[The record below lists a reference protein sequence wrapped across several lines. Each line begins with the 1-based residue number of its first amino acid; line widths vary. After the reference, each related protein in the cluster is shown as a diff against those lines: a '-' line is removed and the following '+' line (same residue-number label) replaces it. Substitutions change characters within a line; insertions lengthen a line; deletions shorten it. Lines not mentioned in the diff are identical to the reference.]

1 MASSAPANTLVR
13 SAVVTER
20 EDLEDTIYRVAPE
33 ETPFMSN
40 IGKKKIKS
48 VMPEWQ
54 TESLATPDATNA
66 NYEGDDATIDA
77 AHQPVKRSVYA
88 QIFDA
93 TGSISGTVDAADNAG
108 REDEEDYQ
116 KMIKGIEVRRDM
128 EARMIGNYASNAEVA
143 SGGGATPRHT
153 AGALAWIETA
163 DSVGATSGASGGW
176 ASAGVVDAATNGDT
190 RAFTEALMKAVQ
202 VTGFN
207 NGARYSQAYMSGT
220 HKQTFSGFA
229 GIAGQRKEN
238 SGSKKQAT
246 IVGAA
251 DVYEGDFG
259 TLTAIPH
266 PYGLSRDVLMIDPS
280 GFKVG
285 TYRGMTSKR
294 LAVTGDSD
302 KFQMLCEKALLCNN
316 ELKGAAIRDLS

>member
-1 MASSAPANTLVR
+1 MASNAPTNTLVR
-13 SAVVTER
+13 SGVVGER
-20 EDLEDTIYRVAPE
+20 EDLENDINRVAPE
-33 ETPFMSN
+33 ETPFISN
-40 IGKKKIKS
+40 IKKKNVKS

-54 TESLATPDATNA
+54 TEGLATPDPTNA
-66 NYEGDDATIDA
+66 NYEGFDASIDA

-88 QIFDA
+88 QIFDK
-93 TGSISGTVDAADNAG
+93 TGSVSGTVEEADNAG

-116 KMIKGIEVRRDM
+116 KMIKGIEIKRDM

-143 SGGGATPRHT
+143 TGGGATPRHT

-163 DSVGATSGASGGW
+163 DSLGATSGASGGW

-190 RAFTEALMKAVQ
+190 RAFSETLMKAVL
-202 VTGFN
+202 VTGFT
-207 NGARYSQAYMSGT
+207 NGARYSQIYMGGS
-220 HKQTFSGFA
+220 HKQDFSAFA

-238 SGSKKQAT
+238 SGKKKQAT

-266 PYGLSRDVLMIDPS
+266 AYGLTRDALLIDPS
-280 GFKVG
+280 GWSVG
-285 TYRGMTSKR
+285 TYRGMQTTP
-294 LAVTGDSD
+294 LAKTGDSE
-302 KFQMLCEKALLCNN
+302 KFMMLCEKALVCHN